1 MQSQVYDIAK
11 IPSVQKA
18 WIQGKELR
26 IHGLVYQMENGILKD
41 IGLTLNKM
49 EMIPEDFWIYDN
61 KMAEEIQMEFK
72 KSHPHSDVKHH

>member
-1 MQSQVYDIAK
+1 MYDIAK

-41 IGLTLNKM
+41 LGLTLDKL
-49 EMIPEDFWIYDN
+49 EMIPEEFWIYDN
-61 KMAEEIQMEFK
+61 QMAVEIKEGWK
-72 KSHPHSDVKHH
+72 KSHPSSNVKEEENM